1 MKTDEDERKNNEI
14 RLKIW
19 KKQWKMMKNRN
30 KTMKN
35 DEAEKKTIKKDEKEG
50 KNTMKNDEKKEK
62 NTKKWW

>member
-35 DEAEKKTIKKDEKEG
+35 DEAEKKQSKRMKKREKTQW
-50 KNTMKNDEKKEK
+50 KMMKKKEK
-62 NTKKWW
+62 NKKKWW